1 MSGERRLSKRLQAVA
16 DLVRPGSVAD
26 VGTDHGYMAV
36 YLLQKGIATD
46 VTATDIHEGPLA
58 AARATA
64 AAQGLEGQIR
74 FVLCDGL
81 TGCAP
86 ADTVVIAG
94 MGGETIAHILQNAP
108 WTKSGAHLILQPQ
121 SKQDVLTQWL
131 HDNGY
136 RILDA
141 RLVEDEGR
149 LYTVFV
155 AQGGPPRPIAGPEE
169 LYVNRLLVEKRDP
182 LLPAYTAFLMERLER
197 AYRGLEKAAVPRP
210 AEQARLKSILHGL
223 KAIKQEADKW

>member
-1 MSGERRLSKRLQAVA
+1 MSILILGVILSAALFVFLGFQNKTVSVSDGRGNMTQMMSREKEWKTRPIQLVA
-16 DLVRPGSVAD
+16 LVVLLASLLFSSV
-26 VGTDHGYMAV
+26 
-36 YLLQKGIATD
+36 
-46 VTATDIHEGPLA
+46 
-58 AARATA
+58 
-64 AAQGLEGQIR
+64 
-74 FVLCDGL
+74 
-81 TGCAP
+81 
-86 ADTVVIAG
+86 TVVPTGYTGILTTFG
-94 MGGETIAHILQNAP
+94 RVENRTISA
-108 WTKSGAHLILQPQ
+108 GAHLILQPQ
-121 SKQDVLTQWL
+121 PKQDVLTQWL